1 MSVRVIVGSQW
12 GDEGKG
18 KITDILAEECDLVV
32 RYQGGNNAGHTVVVG
47 ESVFKLHLIPSG
59 ILYDNCTCVIAN
71 GVVIDP
77 AVLFEEI
84 DKLKTQGIEVTPERL
99 KISSIANVIL
109 PFHKMLDGQQEAK
122 RHEEKIGTTG
132 KGIGPAYT
140 DKISRTG
147 IRIQDL
153 LTKEKIRKKID
164 KRQWQNVFNNGNLNI
179 DQVVDEYYEFGQK
192 LKPFM
197 IDSSLYINRAIDA
210 DKNVIMEGAQGTL
223 LDVDHGTYPFV
234 TSSNPISGGACIG
247 AGIGPHKINKVIGVT
262 KAYLTRVGEGPF
274 TTELTD
280 ETGEFLR
287 DRGGE
292 FGTTTGRARRCGW
305 LDLVVLKYAVRV
317 NGITEICFTKL
328 DVLDGLKT
336 IKVCTAYKAKSGEIL
351 EEYPLD
357 LDVYSECEPIYEE
370 LPGWDDDISQMT
382 SYKELPSNAKKYCEF
397 VSAQIGV
404 KIKLISVGTRR
415 RQTINLLEV

>member
-1 MSVRVIVGSQW
+1 MTVRVIVGTQW

-18 KITDILAEECDLVV
+18 KITDILAEKSDLVV

-59 ILYDNCTCVIAN
+59 ILYDDCCCIIAN

-77 AVLFEEI
+77 GVLFQEI
-84 DKLKTQGIEVTPERL
+84 DTLKKQGISVTPNRF
-99 KISSIANVIL
+99 KVSSIANVIL
-109 PFHKMLDGQQEAK
+109 PFHKQLDGQQEAK
-122 RHEEKIGTTG
+122 RHAEKIGTTG

-140 DKISRTG
+140 DKVARLG

-153 LTKEKIRKKID
+153 LSKEKIRKKIE
-164 KRQWQNVFNNGNLNI
+164 KHQWQQVFSDTDLDIEGI
-179 DQVVDEYYEFGQK
+179 VDEYYEYGQR
-192 LKPFM
+192 LKPFI
-197 IDSSLYINRAIDA
+197 IDSSLFINQSIDA
-210 DKNVIMEGAQGTL
+210 NQNIIMEGAQGTL

-247 AGIGPHKINKVIGVT
+247 AGVGPHKINKVIGVT

-274 TTELTD
+274 TTELHD

-287 DRGGE
+287 EQGGE
-292 FGTTTGRARRCGW
+292 FGTTTGRPRRCGW
-305 LDLVVLKYAVRV
+305 LDLVILKYAIRV

-328 DVLDGLKT
+328 DVLDGLKSL
-336 IKVCTAYKAKSGEIL
+336 KVCTQYKTKDGDIL
-351 EEYPLD
+351 DEYPLD
-357 LDVYSECEPIYEE
+357 LDVYAECEPIYKE
-370 LPGWDDDISQMT
+370 LPGWDEDISQLVD
-382 SYKELPSNAKKYCEF
+382 YDELPENAKKYCEF
-397 VSAQIGV
+397 VSEFTGV

-415 RQTINLLEV
+415 RQTIHLLEV